1 VETVTTLFALAEK
14 FARATESCAW
24 HSAPQTRVIQTGGS
38 GPATQ
43 SGSKKKKKKR
53 GHKRPQLAATVA
65 AAATGDRNE
74 RNKHQHIGRQ
84 QWVMPCAPQ

>member
-14 FARATESCAW
+14 FARATEGCAW
-24 HSAPQTRVIQTGGS
+24 HSAPQTGVIQTGGS

-53 GHKRPQLAATVA
+53 AHKRPQLAATVA
-65 AAATGDRNE
+65 AAVTGGRNE
-74 RNKHQHIGRQ
+74 RNKRPHTGRQ